1 MGAGAYFPVAIKYV
15 VPTVLTVM
23 LCYQIGMEASGTY
36 GGYPRWAIGIFG
48 WLICVVTPL
57 SLALLGCLK
66 PLVLERKFC
75 DGSMAAFEDVSEEI
89 EMGPSALNLPD

>member
-1 MGAGAYFPVAIKYV
+1 MGAGAYFQVAIKYV

-75 DGSMAAFEDVSEEI
+75 EGTAAFEDVSEEI

>member
-1 MGAGAYFPVAIKYV
+1 
-15 VPTVLTVM
+15 
-23 LCYQIGMEASGTY
+23 
-36 GGYPRWAIGIFG
+36 
-48 WLICVVTPL
+48 VTPL

-75 DGSMAAFEDVSEEI
+75 EGTAAFEDVSEEI